1 MKKLETLDCEH
12 VSEAEHAN
20 NRKPLIVWDW
30 NGTLL
35 DDLDD
40 AVTALNRMLV
50 ARDCA
55 PTTKVYYRA
64 HFGFPVR
71 PFYAELGVDLDK
83 WDWDQICIDFHQF
96 FAEAQA
102 KKIRD
107 GARDALELAKT
118 LGFRQGLLSAHRED
132 MLREAVAEA
141 GLAAYF
147 DFIAG
152 TDNLDGASKLAR
164 GRQEFASR
172 PADERRI
179 FIGDTLHD
187 AEVAKALGGRCIL
200 VSCGHQTAERL
211 AAAGCSIV
219 EDLKA
224 AVRLVA
230 T

>member
-1 MKKLETLDCEH
+1 MQNKLL
-12 VSEAEHAN
+12 
-20 NRKPLIVWDW
+20 VWDW

-55 PTTKVYYRA
+55 PTTKAYYRA

-71 PFYAELGVDLDK
+71 PFYAELGVDLAK
-83 WDWDQICIDFHQF
+83 WDWDQICIDFHRF
-96 FAEAQA
+96 FAEARA

-107 GARDALELAKT
+107 GAREALELAKT
-118 LGFRQGLLSAHRED
+118 LGFRQCLLSAHRED
-132 MLREAVAEA
+132 MLREAVEEA
-141 GLAAYF
+141 GLAPYF

-152 TDNLDGASKLAR
+152 TDNLDGASKLER
-164 GRQEFASR
+164 GRQAFSDRSE
-172 PADERRI
+172 EEHRI

-187 AEVAKALGGRCIL
+187 AEVAKALGGDCIL
-200 VSCGHQTAERL
+200 VSCGHQSSVRL
-211 AAAGCSIV
+211 AASGRPIV

-224 AVRLVA
+224 AVLLAA